1 MVATNLRKSVHL
13 KKQRNSNYS
22 ESTCCNSSTCSPSN
36 SLTSLDKL
44 EFRDHPTPEQVQQK
58 AEKFSAKKY
67 RSREL
72 AQNLFALS
80 QKNNSPLQKQY
91 LNTIGCCNVL
101 VEQNGKFTARCCR
114 NRWCFVCSGKRTR
127 LLIESYAEQLK
138 PHIGNLYFVT
148 LTKKNVKGNQLRNTI
163 KSDHS
168 TISKIVR
175 GQTRKGNRISLI
187 RTTETTHNSKRN
199 DFHPHY
205 HLLVIGKENAKY
217 IRESWIQRHGNPK
230 IVCPHQQ
237 TNIKFGLRPEPFENQ
252 LIEVFKY
259 TTKLDVDK
267 IESIKAL
274 DTIFVAT
281 KGIQMIQ
288 TYGDIKKAVE
298 DKTEKIEVPSI
309 TSNEF
314 AYWLW
319 NHSVKDWV
327 CMLDGLMY
335 ARKQYLQTALIPP
348 N

>member
-1 MVATNLRKSVHL
+1 MAKIS
-13 KKQRNSNYS
+13 KKVLSQKAAKTHS
-22 ESTCCNSSTCSPSN
+22 ESTCCKTSVLCESE
-36 SLTSLDKL
+36 LITSLDKL
-44 EFRDHPTPEQVQQK
+44 EFRDHPKHKKVVTNEQ
-58 AEKFSAKKY
+58 KFAAKKY
-67 RSREL
+67 RSVEL
-72 AQNLFALS
+72 SEKLFELS
-80 QKNNSPLQKQY
+80 KKNNSPLQKQY
-91 LNTIGCCNVL
+91 LNTTSCCDVL
-101 VEQNGKFTARCCR
+101 VEINGKFTARCCR

-127 LLIESYAEQLK
+127 LLIESYSEQLR

-148 LTKKNVKGNQLRNTI
+148 LTKKNVKGNHLRNTI
-163 KSDHS
+163 KSDHA

-175 GQTRKGNRISLI
+175 CQTRKGNRISLI
-187 RTTETTHNSKRN
+187 RTSETTYNSKRK

-205 HLLVIGKENAKY
+205 HLLVVGKENAKY

-230 IVCPHQQ
+230 IVCPRQQ
-237 TNIKFGLRPEPFENQ
+237 KSIKFGLRPEPFENQ

-267 IESIKAL
+267 IESIEAL

-288 TYGDIKKAVE
+288 TYGDIKKAVD
-298 DKTEKIEVPSI
+298 DKTEKIEVPSV
-309 TSNEF
+309 TSNDF

-319 NHSVKDWV
+319 NHAFKDWV

-335 ARKQYLQTALIPP
+335 ARKQYLQRALIPP